1 MGLYNKDKNGED
13 LVEEEKKDLSEQ
25 DKLSREDLWLMQNAL
40 KIDRIRLRVQ
50 QDALK

>member
-25 DKLSREDLWLMQNAL
+25 DKLSREDLWLM
-40 KIDRIRLRVQ
+40 
-50 QDALK
+50 